1 MVVQYDI
8 AGKQL
13 WQVFPWQVIDTVTN
27 VNAAITMISNVHKMF
42 IFAKLYWKLQQLK
55 SLEQ

>member
-42 IFAKLYWKLQQLK
+42 IFAKLYWKLQQL
-55 SLEQ
+55 